1 MLPLKTP
8 PGKFDQPFSIYPVYS
23 RHQKVSS
30 NPPSTRLAELVYF
43 PSPHSSSKWEGEGRN
58 SEDISIYLLTQ
69 MFNVS
74 NLEALL
80 WEIFWDLGFVYGGFV
95 KKNIS
100 IWSSESTLKIYFH
113 ILTLT
118 FLLQEKTFKTWK
130 TETCIHSKYT
140 VFTVKKLKSLTKK
153 NLLTK
158 SSEE

>member
-1 MLPLKTP
+1 MLSLKTP
-8 PGKFDQPFSIYPVYS
+8 PGKFDQPFSIYLYS

-30 NPPSTRLAELVYF
+30 NPPFAKLAKLVYF

-80 WEIFWDLGFVYGGFV
+80 WEIFWDRGFVYCGV
-95 KKNIS
+95 MKKNVS
-100 IWSSESTLKIYFH
+100 ICFSESTLKIYFH
-113 ILTLT
+113 ILTLHC
-118 FLLQEKTFKTWK
+118 LPQQKKFKIWK
-130 TETCIHSKYT
+130 NETCIHSKYT

-153 NLLTK
+153 TLLTK